1 MMMFLLLSTG
11 CQSSSVN
18 SFCLWFDP
26 ITITQKELD
35 EMSEE
40 TLRQIDGVNQEYETQ
55 CNK

>member
-1 MMMFLLLSTG
+1 MFLLLSTG

>member
-1 MMMFLLLSTG
+1 MMIGLLSLNA
-11 CQSSSVN
+11 CKSSSVS

-26 ITITQKELD
+26 ITISQKELN

-40 TLRQIDGVNQEYETQ
+40 TLRQIDGVNQEYDSQ